1 MLTKSD
7 YVGILKYYKMDIP
20 ITKANLKK
28 TANKIMNDKL
38 CKCIKKLDPV
48 NEAKSIGICTRTI
61 FNNKGFTRGAFQ
73 CKTKRF
79 VNYRRTNA
87 NKRGTKTRTT
97 KNKRGTK
104 KRTKT
109 QKRRNK

>member
-20 ITKANLKK
+20 ISQATLKK
-28 TANKIMNDKL
+28 TANKIMNNKL

-48 NEAKSIGICTRTI
+48 NEVKSIGICTRTI

-79 VNYRRTNA
+79 VNY
-87 NKRGTKTRTT
+87 KRKTMAT

-109 QKRRNK
+109 QKRKRRN

>member
-20 ITKANLKK
+20 ISQSNLKK

-48 NEAKSIGICTRTI
+48 NEAKSVGICTRTI

-79 VNYRRTNA
+79 VNYRR
-87 NKRGTKTRTT
+87 KTRAT

-109 QKRRNK
+109 QKRKRRRF

>member
-20 ITKANLKK
+20 ISQATLKK

-48 NEAKSIGICTRTI
+48 NESKSIGICTRTI

-79 VNYRRTNA
+79 VNY
-87 NKRGTKTRTT
+87 
-97 KNKRGTK
+97 

-109 QKRRNK
+109 KTTRVKGKKRGVKTRKNKRS

>member
-20 ITKANLKK
+20 ISQATLKK

-48 NEAKSIGICTRTI
+48 NESKSIGICTRTI

-79 VNYRRTNA
+79 VNYKRT
-87 NKRGTKTRTT
+87 KTKTRAT

-104 KRTKT
+104 KRATKT
-109 QKRRNK
+109 QKRKRRN